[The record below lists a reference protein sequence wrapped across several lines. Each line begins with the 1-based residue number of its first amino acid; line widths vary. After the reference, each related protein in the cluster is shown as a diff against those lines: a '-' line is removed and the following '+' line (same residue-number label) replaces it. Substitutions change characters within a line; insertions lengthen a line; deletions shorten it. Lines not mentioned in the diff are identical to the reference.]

1 MAGVHCCSQLL
12 GLLRTYRLAPTLLVY
27 PAMAS
32 VVALREQEVKTAEA
46 NNTCFS
52 TFLWLV
58 SREEFLF
65 FFFFFLNIFA
75 DFFPQRFHHLREDS
89 AAIFHGNP
97 ADAGCYCSAA
107 VWSASR
113 RLKVLP
119 GRSPFNLYQTWI
131 VAQIT
136 EKRVKSNERQTELLY
151 FKQRKAW
158 IIRSEPGFSIIY
170 QTSPQICPLSSNVNC
185 FGLLHVSL
193 YSLVLAPFEFGR
205 LSPSL
210 SCLPLCHADKKVSA
224 CLGGETM
231 VTRQP
236 PVDITA
242 C

>member
-1 MAGVHCCSQLL
+1 
-12 GLLRTYRLAPTLLVY
+12 
-27 PAMAS
+27 MAS
-32 VVALREQEVKTAEA
+32 VVALWEQEVKTAEA
-46 NNTCFS
+46 SNTSQDFS

-58 SREEFLF
+58 SRGEFLYF
-65 FFFFFLNIFA
+65 FSIHFCW
-75 DFFPQRFHHLREDS
+75 FFPHNFLHLREDS

-107 VWSASR
+107 VWSAR
-113 RLKVLP
+113 WRLKVLP

-158 IIRSEPGFSIIY
+158 IIRSEPGFSIKY
-170 QTSPQICPLSSNVNC
+170 QTSPQICPLSSNVIC
-185 FGLLHVSL
+185 FGLLHISL
-193 YSLVLAPFEFGR
+193 YSLVLLPFEFGH

-210 SCLPLCHADKKVSA
+210 SCLPLRHADKKVSA
-224 CLGGETM
+224 CLEGETM

-236 PVDITA
+236 RVDITA